1 MDKGKVHTTICHRR
15 TKKPKFD
22 FSMVVAGFLVS
33 TTLLSTTLT
42 TPAYARE
49 VYKIPT
55 STSSVTS
62 TTNILDTSAYELSQ
76 FKALVKQG
84 IIDVAMLE
92 SVYHSLNDMLNDVDD
107 GKVDTYSAE
116 FISYVADATVC
127 FDKIDVSN
135 MSIINDMGMRDTYL
149 DESRRFLGALGE
161 SISFVD
167 VKADDWFYKNV
178 QSTTAHG
185 LINGIG
191 DSKFNPQG
199 TLTIAEAIKL
209 VASANAYYNNDLDSL
224 SVSTSGHWVSN
235 YLTYAQQKG
244 IVTTSYSDLDSA
256 ITRGQMAELFARAL
270 PASEYAQI
278 NDFNNAKERNVSDAV
293 KTLYTSGIMIGDDTG
308 SFRVND
314 TITRAETAAIINRV
328 IIPDARVKVEEGMT
342 KPTDSTLNTSWKAL
356 PYYTDS
362 TQRPTY
368 NPKTINGIN
377 VLYNHTYGCKNQ
389 EEYDAVMNAIQEAYD
404 AVMPTYELY
413 YKTQDT
419 FEQFVNNEVDYE
431 ARQKS
436 PMGYI
441 FNRFMDYG
449 EDVQYEAFKAFDMK
463 GAIFEYLRENYIKQ
477 GNHTSDIKAPYK
489 DQSAYIRLFFPTKS
503 TCVASAS
510 LSMAVWDVMGYNSC
524 MYGSTKANH
533 AGEGYEINGIWF
545 VNWFAYHITPED
557 LKAWY
562 APDLVIDV
570 QPTI

>member
-92 SVYHSLNDMLNDVDD
+92 SVYHSLNDVLNDVDD

-278 NDFNNAKERNVSDAV
+278 NDFNNARERNVSDAV

-328 IIPDARVKVEEGMT
+328 IIPDARVKTSEGVVT
-342 KPTDSTLNTSWKAL
+342 TP
-356 PYYTDS
+356 
-362 TQRPTY
+362 TQRLE
-368 NPKTINGIN
+368 K
-377 VLYNHTYGCKNQ
+377 
-389 EEYDAVMNAIQEAYD
+389 YDTRV
-404 AVMPTYELY
+404 YEVFNL
-413 YKTQDT
+413 
-419 FEQFVNNEVDYE
+419 VNE
-431 ARQKS
+431 ARKEAGVEPLVLDDDLCLAAS
-436 PMGYI
+436 IRAEEISILYSHTRPDGTAYAFTLSSMVIKKYPGGENIAKGY
-441 FNRFMDYG
+441 RSS
-449 EDVQYEAFKAFDMK
+449 EDVMR
-463 GAIFEYLRENYIKQ
+463 GWMNSPGHRENILAKR
-477 GNHTSDIKAPYK
+477 YK
-489 DQSAYIRLFFPTKS
+489 EIGIGFYESAGREFWVQSF
-503 TCVASAS
+503 
-510 LSMAVWDVMGYNSC
+510 N
-524 MYGSTKANH
+524 
-533 AGEGYEINGIWF
+533 
-545 VNWFAYHITPED
+545 
-557 LKAWY
+557 
-562 APDLVIDV
+562 
-570 QPTI
+570 